1 MKVTVYD
8 TDLSGQISMVNVLE
22 YDKVRSI
29 EESKH
34 GILTIQ
40 TDLYKQVFDLK
51 YHHVE
56 VLVNEAN
63 R

>member
-8 TDLSGQISMVNVLE
+8 TDLSGQISMANVLE
-22 YDKVRSI
+22 YDRVRSI
-29 EESKH
+29 EETEH
-34 GILTIQ
+34 GFLTIR
-40 TDLYKQVFDLK
+40 TDNYKQSFDLK

-56 VLVNEAN
+56 VLVDEAN